1 MDAPGF
7 LREHHLKAR
16 TNQDGRAALLEV
28 GRHLHGDFTT
38 SPLSGVAGEAMTTD
52 RSFDLRLAIRAM
64 AAAGRYGLKAEE
76 FSTETS
82 ALTEALYEETLE
94 KH

>member
-1 MDAPGF
+1 
-7 LREHHLKAR
+7 
-16 TNQDGRAALLEV
+16 
-28 GRHLHGDFTT
+28 
-38 SPLSGVAGEAMTTD
+38 MTTD